1 MGKFNNLKDKVIVIT
16 GGAKNLGGL
25 LSTEYAKDGAKL
37 VIHHHDEKSLDD
49 AKETLSKVEEL
60 GGEATLFSG
69 DLTKVSNIE
78 ALFQHAEKTFGK
90 VDIAI
95 NTVGKVLKK
104 PIAETTEEE
113 FDSMADINS
122 KSAYFFIKYA
132 EKSMNND
139 GKIITLAT
147 SLLAAYTG
155 LYSTYAGEKAPV
167 EHYTRA
173 ASKEFMDRGISVNA
187 VAPGP
192 MDTPFFYP
200 QEGENA
206 VEFHKSQALHNQL
219 TKIEDIAP
227 IITFLTLDGWWIN
240 GQTLF
245 ANGGYTT
252 R

>member
-1 MGKFNNLKDKVIVIT
+1 MGKFNDLKGKVIVIS

-25 LSTEYAKDGAKL
+25 LSTTYAEQGAKL
-37 VIHHHDEKSLDD
+37 VIHHHNDNSLQE
-49 AKETLSKVEEL
+49 AKRTLEKVEQL
-60 GGEATLFSG
+60 GGEATLFKG
-69 DLTKVSNIE
+69 DLTNIANIE
-78 ALFQHAEKTFGK
+78 ALFEHAEATFGK
-90 VDIAI
+90 IDIAI
-95 NTVGKVLKK
+95 NTVGKVLKQ
-104 PIAETTEEE
+104 PIAEVTEEAY
-113 FDSMADINS
+113 DQMQDINA
-122 KSAYFFIKYA
+122 KVAYFFIKYA
-132 EKSMNND
+132 EQHMNDN

-155 LYSTYAGEKAPV
+155 FYSTYAGEKAPV

-200 QEGENA
+200 QEEDEA
-206 VEFHKSQALHNQL
+206 VTFHKSQALHNQL
-219 TKIEDIAP
+219 TQIEDIVP

>member
-1 MGKFNNLKDKVIVIT
+1 MAKLDTLKDKVVVIA

-25 LSTEYAKDGAKL
+25 LSELYAKEGAKV
-37 VIHHHDEKSLDD
+37 VIHHHDGQSLED
-49 AKETLSKVEEL
+49 AKATLTKVEAQGAE
-60 GGEATLFSG
+60 GSLFSG
-69 DLTKVSNIE
+69 DLTIVENVE
-78 ALFQHAEKTFGK
+78 ALFVHAKKTFGK

-95 NTVGKVLKK
+95 NTVGRVLKK
-104 PIAETTEEE
+104 PISKTTEAE
-113 FDSMADINS
+113 FDSMSDINA

-132 EKSMNND
+132 EKYLND
-139 GKIITLAT
+139 NGKIITLAT

-155 LYSTYAGEKAPV
+155 FYSTYAGEKAPI

-173 ASKEFMDRGISVNA
+173 ASKEFMARGISVNA

-192 MDTPFFYP
+192 IDTPFFYP
-200 QEGENA
+200 QEEEEA
-206 VEFHKSQALHNQL
+206 VTFHKSQALHNQL

-227 IITFLTLDGWWIN
+227 LIMFLTLDGWWIN
-240 GQTLF
+240 GQTIF

>member
-1 MGKFNNLKDKVIVIT
+1 MGKFNSLKDKVIVIT

-60 GGEATLFSG
+60 SGEATLFSG

-200 QEGENA
+200 QEGEDA

>member
-1 MGKFNNLKDKVIVIT
+1 MGKFDSLQDKVVVIA

-25 LSTEYAKDGAKL
+25 LSTTYAKDGAKL

-49 AKETLSKVEEL
+49 AKATLSKVEEL
-60 GGEATLFSG
+60 GGQGTLFSG
-69 DLTKVSNIE
+69 DLTKVSNVQ
-78 ALFQHAEKTFGK
+78 ALFQHAEETFGN

-132 EKSMNND
+132 EKSMNDN

-147 SLLAAYTG
+147 SLLAAYTSF
-155 LYSTYAGEKAPV
+155 YSTYAGEKAPV

-173 ASKEFMDRGISVNA
+173 ASAEFMDRGISVNA

-200 QEGENA
+200 QEGEDA
-206 VEFHKSQALHNQL
+206 VAFHKSQALHNQL
-219 TKIEDIAP
+219 TNIEDIAP

-240 GQTLF
+240 GQTLL